1 MIIWV
6 DNHSSLQLS
15 EIREVI
21 RAINTQISRD
31 FDPIFGRMAELR
43 LKTKKGPLPVPK
55 ARNVGH
61 IHLTDNGAAPGFH
74 RDEADGIPAGFVI
87 TNIPEMIQSNNPWL
101 KWTVCFSHEVL
112 ELIADPHLN
121 TFVRGPHPK
130 IKGRQ
135 VFHYR
140 EVCDPVQ
147 SVTYHIGGVEV
158 SNFVTPHYYN
168 AIGAIDGR
176 NDFCKAGVKAFRWI
190 EDGEIGFL
198 DPHIK
203 AANKYQVF
211 PVGDKKSAAAKVR
224 QMKGE
229 FSRLHRYGH
238 PHTDGSR

>member
-6 DNHSSLQLS
+6 DNHSSLQAS
-15 EIREVI
+15 ESKEVI
-21 RAINTQISRD
+21 LALNIQISRD

-55 ARNVGH
+55 TRNVGH
-61 IHLTDNGAAPGFH
+61 IHLTDNGVAPGFH

-87 TNIPEMIQSNNPWL
+87 TNIPQMIENANPWMT
-101 KWTVCFSHEVL
+101 WTVCFSHEVL

-121 TFVRGPHPK
+121 TFVRGPHPT

-147 SVTYHIGGVEV
+147 SITYDIGGVSV

-168 AIGAIDGR
+168 GIGEIDGR
-176 NDFCKAGVKAFRWI
+176 NDYCKSGVKAFRWI
-190 EDGEIGFL
+190 DDGEIGFL

-203 AANKYQVF
+203 SGN
-211 PVGDKKSAAAKVR
+211 
-224 QMKGE
+224 
-229 FSRLHRYGH
+229 
-238 PHTDGSR
+238 